1 MANELEGHPKMRTFI
16 ETFAEEEFA
25 RELCRFIEDYSI
37 IGPGIA
43 GTHVVEGLE
52 GVARILRELGW
63 AQE

>member
-1 MANELEGHPKMRTFI
+1 MRTFI